1 VVEPERAVNATRRT
15 ARGEAT
21 RARIL
26 QAAAELMFVKGAA
39 ATSIDDVRAATG
51 TSKSQLYHHFADKD
65 ALVQEVIEH
74 QAAELLAQQEDQLK
88 RLNSVCGLERW
99 RDVILQRNALRKGA
113 YGCPLGSL
121 ASELADGNETAR
133 SALARHFRTWEG
145 LIAQGLERMRAAGKL
160 RQDADPQQLA
170 TGLIG
175 ALQGGYLL
183 AQTAQDT
190 TPMKITLNMAIDHIR
205 TFQA

>member
-1 VVEPERAVNATRRT
+1 MTAPRRT

-26 QAAAELMFVKGAA
+26 RAAAELMFVKGVA
-39 ATSIDDVRAATG
+39 ATSIDDVRAETG
-51 TSKSQLYHHFADKD
+51 TSKSQLYHYFADKD
-65 ALVQEVIEH
+65 VLVQEVIAY
-74 QAAELLAQQEDQLK
+74 QAAKLLAEEEQLK
-88 RLNSVCGLERW
+88 RLNSVRGLEHW
-99 RDVILQRNALRKGA
+99 RDVILDRSARRNGA

-121 ASELADGNETAR
+121 ASELADSNEAAR
-133 SALARHFRTWEG
+133 LALAWHFKSWEG
-145 LIAQGLERMRAAGKL
+145 LIAQGLQRIQAVGKL

-175 ALQGGYLL
+175 ALQGGHVL
-183 AQTAQDT
+183 ARTARDT

>member
-1 VVEPERAVNATRRT
+1 VAVPERAVNAPRRT
-15 ARGEAT
+15 RRGEAT
-21 RARIL
+21 RTRIL
-26 QAAAELMFVKGAA
+26 RAAAELMFVKGVA

-51 TSKSQLYHHFADKD
+51 TSKSQLYHHFASKD

-74 QAAELLAQQEDQLK
+74 QAAELLAKHAELLK
-88 RLNSVCGLERW
+88 RLDSIRGLERW
-99 RDVILQRNALRKGA
+99 RDVILQRNALRNGA

-121 ASELADGNETAR
+121 ASELADGNEAAR
-133 SALARHFRTWEG
+133 SALAQHFKTWEG
-145 LIAQGLERMRAAGKL
+145 LIAQALQRLRAAGKL
-160 RQDADPQQLA
+160 RQDADPDELA

-190 TPMKITLNMAIDHIR
+190 MPMKITLDMAIDHIK
-205 TFQA
+205 TFEA

>member
-1 VVEPERAVNATRRT
+1 MV
-15 ARGEAT
+15 
-21 RARIL
+21 
-26 QAAAELMFVKGAA
+26 QD
-39 ATSIDDVRAATG
+39 SVR
-51 TSKSQLYHHFADKD
+51 
-65 ALVQEVIEH
+65 
-74 QAAELLAQQEDQLK
+74 
-88 RLNSVCGLERW
+88 GLERW
-99 RDVILQRNALRKGA
+99 RDVMLQRNALRNGA

-121 ASELADGNETAR
+121 ANEVADGNEPAR

-145 LIAQGLERMRAAGKL
+145 LIAQGLERMKAAGKP

-190 TPMKITLNMAIDHIR
+190 TPMKISQNMAIDHIR
-205 TFQA
+205 SFQA